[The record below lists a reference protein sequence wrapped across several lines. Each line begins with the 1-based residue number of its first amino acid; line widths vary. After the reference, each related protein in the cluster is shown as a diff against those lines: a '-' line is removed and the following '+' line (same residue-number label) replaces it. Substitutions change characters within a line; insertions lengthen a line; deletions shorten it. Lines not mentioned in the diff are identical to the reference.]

1 MMNIDSSAMPCAV
14 TTLKISPGHLMKDS
28 AVQELSLSEI
38 IINGKHY
45 SMVSGNPRF
54 PRSFQCMHSM
64 QHQLE

>member
-54 PRSFQCMHSM
+54 P
-64 QHQLE
+64 